1 MKIQSVHI
9 RNYRKLKNCHIDFGE
24 KETVFVGANNS
35 GKTSAISAIVWF
47 LKNTDRFTL
56 KEFTATNWASI
67 NKIGD
72 KWLEHDSVDEAL
84 LSSHQWDNI
93 VPSMDVWINV
103 EDGEQ
108 YRVNHLIPSLS
119 SWDGK
124 KVGVRGQYEPKDVT
138 KLYTVYKEAKM
149 KAKTLE
155 GTEEWKKAGSP
166 ELYPKNLCDF
176 LGKGSNLREYFDV
189 KYYIIDP
196 ALDPDNED
204 EVQIT
209 PDNEIGNN
217 PLDGLIKVDTILA
230 SRDFSDPEGQ
240 TDSDI
245 DTLSKQFQQY
255 YKSSD
260 QEDEEL
266 TCEGLKLLG
275 DIVTANKTYDEKLK
289 KTFEVPVGE
298 LRNINYPGF
307 QNPEIKIR
315 SKIQIEEAIKHDSAV
330 QFSIQG
336 IEELVLPEKYN
347 GLGYRNLISIYLKLI
362 DFREKWLKA
371 LTDGENIEPI
381 HIVFVEEPEAHL
393 HAQAQQVFVKKAFE
407 ALCNNE
413 LIKKHPWLKT
423 QLVLST
429 HSNHVVNE
437 LDLNCMRYF
446 KRVIDGND
454 NKIPISKVVNLSSTF
469 GKNEEETKQFVTRY
483 IRLTHCDIFFSD
495 AVVLVEG
502 PAEKIL
508 VPSFLVKAGLDSYY
522 ISVIEV
528 NGRHAHS
535 FRKLIEKIGIAT
547 LIVTDIDATETKV
560 GEDGKERHPSVL
572 TAKGKGYKTGNPSI
586 KSWLSGKEQ
595 IDDLLVLDGKEKL
608 VNNVR
613 IAFQTPVNVKWDK
626 NKDDLTEVCP
636 YTFEDALIFT
646 NLELFRQ
653 EGLKKMG
660 AITTIANLLRHSD
673 SANEL
678 QNKIFEKL
686 ESKSGFQKADFA
698 ISLLYKDDFANLIA
712 PVYIQEGLEWMK
724 SYLDSNGNKNGE

>member
-24 KETVFVGANNS
+24 KKTVLVGANNS

-56 KEFTATNWASI
+56 KEFTATNWVAI
-67 NKIGD
+67 NEIGE

-84 LSSHQWDNI
+84 LDSHQWDNI

-124 KVGVRGQYEPKDVT
+124 KVGVRGQYEPKDVK
-138 KLYTVYKEAKM
+138 KLYTVYKDAKIR
-149 KAKTLE
+149 AKTLE
-155 GTEEWKKAGSP
+155 GTEEWEKAGSP
-166 ELYPKNLCDF
+166 DLYPKNLCDF
-176 LGKGSNLREYFDV
+176 LGKGLNLREYFDV

-196 ALDPDNED
+196 SLDPDNED
-204 EVQIT
+204 EVQST

-255 YKSSD
+255 YKSSG

-275 DIVTANKTYDEKLK
+275 GIVTANKTYDEKLK

-298 LRNINYPGF
+298 LKNINYPGF
-307 QNPEIKIR
+307 QNPEIRIR
-315 SKIQIEEAIKHDSAV
+315 SKIQIEESIKHDSAV
-330 QFSIQG
+330 QFAIQG
-336 IEELVLPEKYN
+336 MEELVLPEKYN

-362 DFREKWLKA
+362 DFREKWLKE
-371 LTDGENIEPI
+371 LSEGKNIEPI

-407 ALCNNE
+407 ALCNNK
-413 LIKKHPWLKT
+413 LIEENPWLST

-446 KRVIDGND
+446 KRVIDVGE
-454 NKIPISKVVNLSSTF
+454 KIPVSKVVNLSSTF
-469 GKNEEETKQFVTRY
+469 GTDDETKQFVTRY

-495 AVVLVEG
+495 AVIFVEG

-508 VPSFLVKAGLDSYY
+508 VPSFLAKAGLDSYY

-547 LIVTDIDATETKV
+547 LIVTDIDATDTKI
-560 GEDGKERHPSVL
+560 EDGKERHPSVI
-572 TAKGKGYKTGNPSI
+572 TAKGNDYKTGNPSI

-595 IDDLLVLDGKEKL
+595 IDDLLALDGKEKL

-660 AITTIANLLRHSD
+660 TITTIANLLKHSN

-678 QNKIFEKL
+678 QNKIFKKL

-698 ISLLYKDDFANLIA
+698 ISLLYKDDFVDLVA

-724 SYLDSNGNKNGE
+724 SYLDSNGNRNGE

>member
-24 KETVFVGANNS
+24 KKTVLVGANNS

-47 LKNTDRFTL
+47 LKNTERFTL
-56 KEFTATNWASI
+56 KEFTVTNWALI
-67 NKIGD
+67 NTIGE
-72 KWLEHDSVDEAL
+72 KWLEKDSVDDAL

-103 EDGEQ
+103 ENGEQ

-119 SWDGK
+119 TWDGK
-124 KVGVRGQYEPKDVT
+124 KVGVRGQYVPKDVT
-138 KLYTVYKEAKM
+138 KLYTAYKEAKT
-149 KAKTLE
+149 KARSLE
-155 GTEEWKKAGSP
+155 ATEEWKEADSP

-196 ALDPDNED
+196 ALDPDDED
-204 EVQIT
+204 EVQTT
-209 PDNEIGNN
+209 PDNELGYN

-240 TDSDI
+240 TDSEI

-255 YKSSD
+255 YKSSG

-275 DIVTANKTYDEKLK
+275 GIVTANKTYDEKLR

-298 LRNINYPGF
+298 LKNINYPGF

-315 SKIQIEEAIKHDSAV
+315 SKIQIEESIKHDSAV
-330 QFSIQG
+330 QFAIQG
-336 IEELVLPEKYN
+336 MEELVLPEKYN

-362 DFREKWLKA
+362 DFREKWLKE
-371 LTDGENIEPI
+371 LSEGKNIEPI
-381 HIVFVEEPEAHL
+381 HLVFVEEPEAHL

-407 ALCNNE
+407 ALCNNK
-413 LIKKHPWLKT
+413 LIEENPWLST

-446 KRVIDGND
+446 KRVIDVGE
-454 NKIPISKVVNLSSTF
+454 KIPVSKVVNLSSTF
-469 GKNEEETKQFVTRY
+469 GTDDETKQFVTRY

-535 FRKLIEKIGIAT
+535 FRKLIEKIGIAA
-547 LIVTDIDATETKV
+547 LIVTDIDATDTKV
-560 GEDGKERHPSVL
+560 GEDGKEIHPSVI
-572 TAKGKGYKTGNPSI
+572 TAKGNGYKTGNPSI

-595 IDDLLVLDGKEKL
+595 IDDLLALDEKEKL

-626 NKDDLTEVCP
+626 NKDELTEVCP

-646 NLELFRQ
+646 NLELFRR

-660 AITTIANLLRHSD
+660 AITTIANLLKHSN

-678 QNKIFEKL
+678 QNKIFKKL

-698 ISLLYKDDFANLIA
+698 ISLLYKDDFVDLVA
-712 PVYIQEGLEWMK
+712 PVYIQEGLKWMK
-724 SYLDSNGNKNGE
+724 SYLDSNGNRNGE

>member
-24 KETVFVGANNS
+24 KETVLVGANNS

-67 NKIGD
+67 NEIGE

-108 YRVNHLIPSLS
+108 YRVNHLIPSLI

-124 KVGVRGQYEPKDVT
+124 KVGVRGQYEPTDIK
-138 KLYTVYKEAKM
+138 KLYTVYKEAKL
-149 KAKTLE
+149 KAKALE
-155 GTEEWKKAGSP
+155 NTEEWEKAGSP

-176 LGKGSNLREYFDV
+176 LGKGLNLREYFDV

-230 SRDFSDPEGQ
+230 SRDLSDPEGQ

-255 YKSSD
+255 YKSNG

-275 DIVTANKTYDEKLK
+275 GIVTANKTYDEKLK

-298 LRNINYPGF
+298 LKNINYPGF

-315 SKIQIEEAIKHDSAV
+315 SKIQIEESIKHDSAV
-330 QFSIQG
+330 QFAIQG
-336 IEELVLPEKYN
+336 MEELALPEKYN

-362 DFREKWLKA
+362 DFREKWLKG
-371 LTDGENIEPI
+371 LSEGKNIEPI

-407 ALCNNE
+407 ALCNNK
-413 LIKKHPWLKT
+413 LIEANPWLST

-446 KRVIDGND
+446 KRVVDVGG
-454 NKIPISKVVNLSSTF
+454 KIPVSKVVNLSNTF
-469 GKNEEETKQFVTRY
+469 GTDDETKQFVTRY

-495 AVVLVEG
+495 AVILVEG

-508 VPSFLVKAGLDSYY
+508 VPSFLEKAGLDSYY

-535 FRKLIEKIGIAT
+535 FRKLIGKIGIAT

-560 GEDGKERHPSVL
+560 GEDGKERHLPVI

-595 IDDLLVLDGKEKL
+595 IDDLLALDGKEKL
-608 VNNVR
+608 VSNVR
-613 IAFQTPVNVKWDK
+613 IAFQTPVSVKWDK
-626 NKDDLTEVCP
+626 NKDDVTEVCP

-653 EGLKKMG
+653 KGLKKMG
-660 AITTIANLLRHSD
+660 TITTIANMLKHSN

-678 QNKIFEKL
+678 QNEIFKKL

-698 ISLLYKDDFANLIA
+698 ISLLYKDDFVDLVA
-712 PVYIQEGLEWMK
+712 PLYIQEGLEWMK
-724 SYLDSNGNKNGE
+724 LYLDSNGNSNGK